1 MRKWG
6 RSDYHPGPKEIIHF
20 TVLRPLLEEL
30 RQWCGTVTLVKVK
43 SHTGCLLNELADE
56 HAELGR
62 ANEGSEICP
71 GPQKY
76 GSFWLR
82 VSQQVREYAANCGVQ
97 LPRDSAPNRSLLEKV
112 ANFNT
117 LRAVKKRSTP
127 FVTDLLQH
135 KEGAT
140 VSKIIQRCTPA
151 EYLVWLR
158 CMTGIYLV
166 QTYLKRIGVSKSPT
180 CLHCS
185 EGVPETLTHFACVC
199 PKFREARTSAHNQVR
214 TAITLLLHSILGPEW
229 ELFEETPVVR
239 TGLTLRSNPQATAD
253 QLGHRQPD
261 WIAISAVQKRI
272 AIMDLCHPSDVLPTQ
287 LLAAAL
293 RKQHAYNPLKRL

>member
-1 MRKWG
+1 M
-6 RSDYHPGPKEIIHF
+6 
-20 TVLRPLLEEL
+20 
-30 RQWCGTVTLVKVK
+30 
-43 SHTGCLLNELADE
+43 NELADE
-56 HAELGR
+56 QAELGR

-82 VSQQVREYAANCGVQ
+82 VRSTVREYAEKCGVH

-117 LRAVKKRSTP
+117 LRAVKKRSTL

-151 EYLVWLR
+151 EYRVWLR
-158 CMTGIYLV
+158 CMTGIYPV
-166 QTYLKRIGVSKSPT
+166 QTYLKRIGVSKSPI

-214 TAITLLLHSILGPEW
+214 TAITLLLHSIM
-229 ELFEETPVVR
+229 
-239 TGLTLRSNPQATAD
+239 GLE
-253 QLGHRQPD
+253 
-261 WIAISAVQKRI
+261 
-272 AIMDLCHPSDVLPTQ
+272 
-287 LLAAAL
+287 
-293 RKQHAYNPLKRL
+293 